1 MSTDIVQ
8 RLRIGI
14 EAGAIDLADIMDAAD
29 EIERLRLTE
38 EEREAVE
45 SGIAACEDIT
55 SGASSDEQAAATLRG
70 LLEKHKPHA
79 QPEQAK

>member
-1 MSTDIVQ
+1 MSTDLVQ
-8 RLRIGI
+8 RLRDGVEIG
-14 EAGAIDLADIMDAAD
+14 EIDLADIMDAAD
-29 EIERLRLTE
+29 EIARLRMTE
-38 EEREAVE
+38 EERAAVE

-55 SGASSDEQAAATLRG
+55 YGSPSDEEAAATLRG